1 MDWLN
6 AWCKSIHPSAPEMA
20 EIVFQQMLE
29 YPENY
34 VQPDVLTFSTL
45 LTVLSLTTN
54 ARLDTG
60 SLLLDDVGFFGF
72 FGEVF
77 DFVGDNGAVV
87 TVARCLPLLP
97 LTLLLLVVELSF
109 ALLELV
115 LSFVAE
121 TPFSGRCFF
130 GGLLLLL
137 ALLALLVMF

>member
-1 MDWLN
+1 
-6 AWCKSIHPSAPEMA
+6 MA
-20 EIVFQQMLE
+20 IDFLCLVGEAGGTVVGLTFGFSCL
-29 YPENY
+29 
-34 VQPDVLTFSTL
+34 VLLLTLTFSTL

-121 TPFSGRCFF
+121 TPFSGRCFL
-130 GGLLLLL
+130 GGL
-137 ALLALLVMF
+137 LLALLVMF